1 VTLQAVQLLG
11 AFLILGG
18 FVGVQVGRLKVND
31 VLYMILNICGAALL
45 LIAAVVNRQWGFIL
59 LEAAWTTIAAIG
71 LFRYFLGSTYID
83 RQPRS

>member
-1 VTLQAVQLLG
+1 VTFQAVQLLG

-18 FVGVQVGRLKVND
+18 FVGVQVGRLKVSD
-31 VLYMILNICGAALL
+31 VLYMILNVCGAALL
-45 LIAAVVNRQWGFIL
+45 LITAVINRQWGFIL

-71 LFRYFLGSTYID
+71 LFRYFRGNTYLD